1 MAADT
6 LTAGVPDSEAAQ
18 TLKTPGTPEALDAT
32 GALTTGAARPS
43 RRATRLRLLLTPAAV
58 CAVLAVLY
66 AWVSAQDL
74 DSIERR
80 SLNGP
85 VILAKAVEHLQM
97 TLAATALV
105 VVIAIPLG
113 IVASRSRN
121 RIITPVILTA
131 ANLGQA
137 VPCIG
142 LLVLCTFLLGVGFQ
156 TALVGLVAY
165 SVLPVLRNTM
175 VGVQQVDPALVEA
188 ARGMGMTR
196 GQVLR
201 RVELRL
207 AVPAILAGL
216 RTALVL
222 TVGVATL
229 GAFVAAGGFGEL
241 IINGLKLNRMPVT
254 VVGGVLTACIA
265 FLIDWLGAL
274 AEDVLRPRGL

>member
-6 LTAGVPDSEAAQ
+6 LTADVLSPDSPDSPDAPDS
-18 TLKTPGTPEALDAT
+18 PGARTAGRARPFRR
-32 GALTTGAARPS
+32 AAR
-43 RRATRLRLLLTPAAV
+43 LRVLLTPAAV

-66 AWVSAQDL
+66 VWVGTQDL

-80 SLNGP
+80 SLNRS
-85 VILAKAVEHLQM
+85 VILAKAVEHLEM
-97 TLAATALV
+97 ALAATALV

-121 RIITPVILTA
+121 RVVTPVILTA

-137 VPCIG
+137 VPCVGI
-142 LLVLCTFLLGVGFQ
+142 LVLCTFLMGVGFQ

-222 TVGVATL
+222 AVGVATL

-241 IINGLKLNRMPVT
+241 IVNGLKLNRMPVT

-265 FLIDWLGAL
+265 FLIDWLGAI
-274 AEDVLRPRGL
+274 AEDMLRPRGV

>member
-1 MAADT
+1 MPVAADT
-6 LTAGVPDSEAAQ
+6 LTADILGSEASEGAGVPGA
-18 TLKTPGTPEALDAT
+18 PETA
-32 GALTTGAARPS
+32 GALTADRARPS
-43 RRATRLRLLLTPAAV
+43 RRAARLRLLLTPAAV
-58 CAVLAVLY
+58 CAVLAALY

-74 DSIERR
+74 DSIEQR
-80 SLNGP
+80 SLNP
-85 VILAKAVEHLQM
+85 SVILTKAAEHLEM

-121 RIITPVILTA
+121 RIATPVILTA

-142 LLVLCTFLLGVGFQ
+142 LLVLCTFLMGVGFQ

-274 AEDVLRPRGL
+274 AENVLRPRGL

>member
-6 LTAGVPDSEAAQ
+6 LTADVLSPDSPDSPDAPDS
-18 TLKTPGTPEALDAT
+18 PGARTAGRARPFRR
-32 GALTTGAARPS
+32 AAR
-43 RRATRLRLLLTPAAV
+43 LRVLLTPAAV

-66 AWVSAQDL
+66 VWVGAQDL

-80 SLNGP
+80 SLNRS
-85 VILAKAVEHLQM
+85 VILAKAVEHLEM
-97 TLAATALV
+97 ALAATALV

-121 RIITPVILTA
+121 RVVTPVILTA

-137 VPCIG
+137 VPCVGI
-142 LLVLCTFLLGVGFQ
+142 LVLCTFLMGVGFQ

-222 TVGVATL
+222 AVGVATL

-241 IINGLKLNRMPVT
+241 IVNGLKLNRMPVT

-265 FLIDWLGAL
+265 FLIDWLGAI
-274 AEDVLRPRGL
+274 AEDMLRPRGV

>member
-1 MAADT
+1 M
-6 LTAGVPDSEAAQ
+6 TA
-18 TLKTPGTPEALDAT
+18 EAL
-32 GALTTGAARPS
+32 ARS
-43 RRATRLRLLLTPAAV
+43 RPGPARTRASGLRLFVTPIVIGVVLL
-58 CAVLAVLY
+58 VLY
-66 AWVSAQDL
+66 VWVSTLEL
-74 DSIERR
+74 DSIEQR
-80 SLNGP
+80 SLNAP
-85 VILAKAVEHLQM
+85 VIWAKLVEHVQM

-113 IVASRSRN
+113 VVASRSRN
-121 RIITPVILTA
+121 RLITPIILTL

-137 VPCIG
+137 VPAIG

-165 SVLPVLRNTM
+165 AVLPVLRNTM
-175 VGVQQVDPALVEA
+175 VGVRQVDPALIEA
-188 ARGMGMTR
+188 ARGMGMTK
-196 GQVLR
+196 GQILR
-201 RVELRL
+201 RVELKL

-254 VVGGVLTACIA
+254 LVGGVLTASIA
-265 FLIDWLGAL
+265 FIIDWLGGL
-274 AEDVLRPRGL
+274 AEHLLRPRGI

>member
-6 LTAGVPDSEAAQ
+6 LTADVLSPDS
-18 TLKTPGTPEALDAT
+18 PGSPGSPGAPDAP
-32 GALTTGAARPS
+32 GARTAGRARPFRRAAR
-43 RRATRLRLLLTPAAV
+43 LRVLLTPAAV

-66 AWVSAQDL
+66 VWVGAQDL

-80 SLNGP
+80 SLNRS
-85 VILAKAVEHLQM
+85 VILAKAVEHLEM
-97 TLAATALV
+97 ALAATALV

-121 RIITPVILTA
+121 RVVTPVILTA

-137 VPCIG
+137 VPCVGI
-142 LLVLCTFLLGVGFQ
+142 LVLCTFLMGVGFQ

-175 VGVQQVDPALVEA
+175 VGIQQVDPALVEA

-222 TVGVATL
+222 AVGVATL

-241 IINGLKLNRMPVT
+241 IVNGLKLNRMPVT

-265 FLIDWLGAL
+265 FLIDWLGAI
-274 AEDVLRPRGL
+274 AEDMLKPRGL